1 MKSRKYNQETRN
13 LRIPVLTI
21 TRLCNLTQEQ
31 ESYKRWTGKYNKE
44 ANQLAETGRRQE
56 NQKHVMLC
64 SWLSGKWEIF
74 DFPVE
79 KKSFFSHNSYSESWS
94 WLRETCV
101 KHKKQQCGLRFQ
113 SSISS
118 FCLYFKS
125 LKLGDAFIT
134 ELFIRFLQDFFYYY

>member
-44 ANQLAETGRRQE
+44 ANQLVETGKPKTC
-56 NQKHVMLC
+56 NAVFMT
-64 SWLSGKWEIF
+64 KWEVGNF
-74 DFPVE
+74 RLPSR